1 VSAASADGAPARG
14 DRPARITVD
23 LDGAWC
29 YRRIHGFDDDD
40 DDDRDDDRDDDDPLL
55 LAALPRLLDVC
66 ARTGA
71 QATLFVVGRDVAGRR
86 SEGRVAALLRQA
98 VAAGHDLQSHSFAH
112 SYALSRWGRPR
123 IVDDVTRSLDALAAL
138 TGARPRGFR
147 APGYNLSSTLTG
159 ALVDAGIRWSSSL
172 LPSPAY
178 WALRAGVI
186 AATALAGR
194 RSASLLGDLRAFLPR
209 PLARPPAPAAAPA
222 AAHAAAPA
230 AAPVLR
236 EHPITTAATLPWT
249 GTTLALLPDAAADGL
264 TSLALAG
271 ARGDD
276 LVFELHAADFADGT
290 WLPPG
295 QPDARVPLHDK
306 LRRVQRAMAR
316 VVAHEVAPRVR

>member
-1 VSAASADGAPARG
+1 
-14 DRPARITVD
+14 
-23 LDGAWC
+23 
-29 YRRIHGFDDDD
+29 
-40 DDDRDDDRDDDDPLL
+40 LL

-86 SEGRVAALLRQA
+86 SDGRVAALLRQA

-112 SYALSRWGRPR
+112 SYALSRWRWPR

-147 APGYNLSSTLTG
+147 APGYNLSSTLMG
-159 ALVDAGIRWSSSL
+159 ALVDAGVRWSSSL

-209 PLARPPAPAAAPA
+209 PLASPPAPARRPGAPA
-222 AAHAAAPA
+222 PS
-230 AAPVLR
+230 LR
-236 EHPITTAATLPWT
+236 EYPITTAATLPWT
-249 GTTLALLPDAAADGL
+249 GTTLALLPDAAADAL
-264 TSLALAG
+264 TTLALAG

-276 LVFELHAADFADGT
+276 PVFELHAADFVDGA

-295 QPDARVPLHDK
+295 QPDARVPLGDK
-306 LRRVQRAMAR
+306 LRRVERAITR
-316 VVAHEVAPRVR
+316 VLAHEVAPRIR